1 MKDTHVKIYHTYFR
15 KKKSKTLMT
24 DTGSFWFS
32 IPSLY
37 IQLKNSP
44 LMPGFLNYSKE
55 KQIKTRSGN
64 GGRLTNFPDKFK
76 HKTKYLQ
83 TEVKNTSET
92 MHGY

>member
-1 MKDTHVKIYHTYFR
+1 MLKDIILTLE
-15 KKKSKTLMT
+15 KKAKPLRQTR
-24 DTGSFWFS
+24 SFWFS

-44 LMPGFLNYSKE
+44 LTPGFLNYSKE
-55 KQIKTRSGN
+55 RQIKTQG
-64 GGRLTNFPDKFK
+64 GDAGRLTNFPDKFK

-92 MHGY
+92 IRGY